1 MFARPLSVLAV
12 IALLGFPGCKRAKAT
27 TTAKAIDTTLGAT
40 VEPTAR
46 AAFTLSVS
54 GQEVTVTPEADY
66 EASGYL
72 LSLNRPGGVDL
83 TPGTA
88 VLVWGPGAEA
98 LLDPKSQP
106 GDVHPDQGMLGV
118 VAVTDDPN
126 LQRAV
131 ASLEHGSPVRLSGW
145 RASVSQGPR
154 IVLPAQ
160 QELNGVHV
168 DVVFLKELQAG
179 KKLYAP
185 ATLPA
190 E

>member
-1 MFARPLSVLAV
+1 MLARSLLVLSVAVLA
-12 IALLGFPGCKRAKAT
+12 LPGCKKAKAT
-27 TTAKAIDTTLGAT
+27 TSAKAIDTTLGAT
-40 VEPTAR
+40 VSPTAR
-46 AAFTLSVS
+46 AAFTLTAS

-72 LSLNRPGGVDL
+72 LTLNRPGGSMEL

-98 LLDPKSQP
+98 LLDPKTQP
-106 GDVHPDQGMLGV
+106 SDVHADQGMLGV
-118 VAVTDDPN
+118 VAVTDDQN

-131 ASLEHGSPVRLSGW
+131 AGLEHGSPVRLKGW

-154 IVLPAQ
+154 VVLAAQ
-160 QELNGVHV
+160 QELSGVHV
-168 DVVFLKELQAG
+168 DVVFLEELQAG

-185 ATLPA
+185 AALPP